1 MTTADT
7 VCEALRAYFRSHK
20 ISISEAARRLNLTQ
34 PAVSSQL
41 QGRAFSQ
48 KSAARWAETF
58 GFSAAYLLTG
68 EGSLVPGDPAQP
80 STQKAVT
87 LPGEVVSMFTDMAAT
102 IRSQQETVAQLSA
115 MVGRLAV
122 PAAPEW
128 SKKEPASST
137 EEAGAPIKTP

>member
-1 MTTADT
+1 MTNANTI
-7 VCEALRAYFRSHK
+7 CEAVRAYFRSQK
-20 ISISEAARRLNLTQ
+20 ISFEEAAARLNLTRT
-34 PAVSSQL
+34 AISKQL
-41 QGRAFSQ
+41 ADRPFSQ

-68 EGSLVPGDPAQP
+68 EGALVPGDPAQP